1 MQNKTTILENIPLKT
16 VIQDA
21 TRANNN
27 NSDLTTSEVGLV
39 QLNDKERAE
48 LERFK
53 GDTTLKKWLTIF
65 VIGFTS
71 IWSIVIIY
79 LLYKYGKGKLYYSDA
94 ILIALIT
101 ETLFL
106 VLGLPSIVTMHFF
119 PQNKP

>member
-53 GDTTLKKWLTIF
+53 GDTTLKKLLTIF
-65 VIGFTS
+65 VIAFTS
-71 IWSIVIIY
+71 IWSIVIMFFLCLNGIGM
-79 LLYKYGKGKLYYSDA
+79 LKYSDA
-94 ILIALIT
+94 VLISLIT

-119 PQNKP
+119 PKK